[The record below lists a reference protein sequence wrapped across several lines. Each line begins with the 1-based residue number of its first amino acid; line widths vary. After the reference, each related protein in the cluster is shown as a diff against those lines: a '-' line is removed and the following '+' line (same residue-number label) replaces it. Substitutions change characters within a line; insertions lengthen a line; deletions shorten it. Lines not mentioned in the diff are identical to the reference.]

1 MTGGD
6 VGARAPA
13 APEVAERRRPLAAA
27 RLRPR
32 LVGTFALVAALT
44 AVAVAVPSFL
54 LVRRVTLNRATT
66 EAVRQGRAAL
76 EDAVDRL
83 PPSPAPAQV
92 RDLVARLRARGGVEV
107 VAVQPDGSFETSTIS
122 LSEASIPVGVRARV
136 SESRVAWVRTGSGQ
150 GARVV
155 VGGRVP
161 DGPSLF
167 LFFPLDDLAADL
179 DVLRNVLAGASGVLV
194 LVSAGIGALAAR
206 GVLRPL
212 RQARGAAH
220 RLEVGLY
227 QTRLP
232 EEGRDEF
239 ADLAHSFNRMAD
251 ALERSV
257 ADLRALEASHRRFVS
272 DVAHELRTPLT
283 ALTTSADVLEAHA
296 GGLDDQGRRAAHLLV
311 LESRRLASLVE
322 ELMEISRLDAG
333 VAHMQWEKVELGA
346 VVAGAVELRGW
357 TGKVRVLAS
366 GPAHTWADRRRLDA
380 VIANLVGNALE
391 HGSPP
396 VTVTIDADDRTV
408 RVAVADVGPG
418 IAPEHLA
425 HLFDRFY
432 KADPARPRRSGSGLG
447 LAIARE
453 NARLHGGDVTVVSPA
468 GGGTVFTVVLPRRS
482 APPEGDEA
490 APAVALPLPAGDEAV
505 TTGRLTAV
513 EGPRR
518 RRR

>member
-1 MTGGD
+1 MSDGEPPG
-6 VGARAPA
+6 PA
-13 APEVAERRRPLAAA
+13 EQSGRTRRPAGA

-32 LVGTFALVAALT
+32 LVGNFALVAALT

-54 LVRRVTLNRATT
+54 LVRRVTLDRATT

-83 PPSPAPAQV
+83 PASPSPAEV
-92 RDLVARLRARGGVEV
+92 RDLVARLRARGGLEV

-122 LSEASIPVGVRARV
+122 LSDTSVPADLDRRV
-136 SESRVAWVRTGSGQ
+136 SASRVAWVRTGSGR
-150 GARVV
+150 GSRVV
-155 VGGRVP
+155 VGGQVP
-161 DGPSLF
+161 EGPRLF

-179 DVLRNVLAGASGVLV
+179 DLLRNVLAGASGVLV

-206 GVLRPL
+206 GLLRPL

-227 QTRLP
+227 GTRLP

-296 GGLDDQGRRAAHLLV
+296 GGLDEQGRRAAHLLV

-322 ELMEISRLDAG
+322 DLMEISRLDAG
-333 VAHMQWEKVELGA
+333 VAQMHWEQVELGA
-346 VVAGAVELRGW
+346 VVVGAIGLRRW
-357 TGKVRVLAS
+357 TGKVRVLSS
-366 GPAHTWADRRRLDA
+366 GPAHT
-380 VIANLVGNALE
+380 
-391 HGSPP
+391 
-396 VTVTIDADDRTV
+396 
-408 RVAVADVGPG
+408 
-418 IAPEHLA
+418 
-425 HLFDRFY
+425 
-432 KADPARPRRSGSGLG
+432 
-447 LAIARE
+447 
-453 NARLHGGDVTVVSPA
+453 
-468 GGGTVFTVVLPRRS
+468 
-482 APPEGDEA
+482 
-490 APAVALPLPAGDEAV
+490 
-505 TTGRLTAV
+505 
-513 EGPRR
+513 
-518 RRR
+518 